1 MYSVQ
6 FNAQT
11 QLNSIQLLSGGHSL
25 GISIEFR
32 QKRNPLV
39 KIDWNRILDLWQ
51 DYIVLVP

>member
-39 KIDWNRILDLWQ
+39 KID
-51 DYIVLVP
+51 